1 MAEYALALR
10 ITLAVEQRSG
20 ITLARVREPAA
31 RSPRPPIPSR
41 LPFVDPRA
49 VRAFVNR
56 DREAVDA
63 LKRAHWVRRFRE
75 GGPVAAL
82 DVAHALYE
90 HARRVRPDCLATRN
104 VRTISPI
111 MSS

>member
-1 MAEYALALR
+1 M
-10 ITLAVEQRSG
+10 
-20 ITLARVREPAA
+20 
-31 RSPRPPIPSR
+31 
-41 LPFVDPRA
+41 DPRA

-90 HARRVRPDCLATRN
+90 HARRVRPDWPSDAERADDLAHHVELKRLFGMAAR
-104 VRTISPI
+104 VFSRR
-111 MSS
+111 